1 MTPRCVL
8 FFPGTRPDMYAK
20 AIASG
25 ADQVCM
31 DLEDAV
37 APESK
42 EEARTAAVSVLEAAD
57 FDPTRFILR
66 INSPALPEGERDL
79 AALSELETLR
89 DRPLTL
95 MIPKLDSQEG
105 LDHVR
110 SRIEEGGGVV
120 RLIPIVETAKG
131 LARVEELAAAES
143 VSDILF
149 GGLDLSIELGAAL
162 EWEPL
167 LYARSRT
174 VHAARLGGVGAIDM
188 PFLDVSDAA
197 GVREAAERVRAL
209 GFNGKAAI
217 HPAHV
222 SAVQATFS
230 PSEDEVTRAR
240 RVTEAAGDGQ
250 GVFML
255 DGVMVDR
262 PGILAARRVVA
273 WADTHHGD

>member
-42 EEARTAAVSVLEAAD
+42 EEARASAVSVLEGAD
-57 FDPTRFILR
+57 LDPTRFILR
-66 INSPALPEGERDL
+66 INSPVTPEGDRDL

-89 DRPLTL
+89 GSPLTL
-95 MIPKLDSQEG
+95 MIPKVDSPEE

-110 SRIEEGGGVV
+110 NRVSDGVGV
-120 RLIPIVETAKG
+120 LSLIPVVETAKG
-131 LARVEELAAAES
+131 LACVEELAAADS
-143 VSDILF
+143 VSGILF
-149 GGLDLSIELGAAL
+149 GGLDLSIDLGTAL
-162 EWEPL
+162 EWDAL

-188 PFLDVSDAA
+188 PFLNVSDRDGLREEA
-197 GVREAAERVRAL
+197 GRVRKL
-209 GFNGKAAI
+209 GFKGKAAI
-217 HPAHV
+217 HPDHV
-222 SAVQATFS
+222 EAVQAAFS

-240 RVTEAAGDGQ
+240 RVTEAARESK

-262 PGILAARRVVA
+262 PGIEAARRILT
-273 WADTHHGD
+273 WADAHGR